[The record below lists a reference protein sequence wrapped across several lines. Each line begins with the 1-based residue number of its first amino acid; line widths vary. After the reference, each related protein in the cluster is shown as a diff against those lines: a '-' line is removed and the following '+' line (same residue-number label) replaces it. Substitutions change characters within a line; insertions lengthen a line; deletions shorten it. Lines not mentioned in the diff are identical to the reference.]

1 MADIASGS
9 SRYNP
14 YIAWSELP
22 DPLSRVAVPSAVVT
36 PWSPNALTRLWD
48 PPTARPSD
56 VQLNVLAWLAYH
68 STAEGKAQFEGREH
82 LTFAH
87 RQHAQICI
95 LLTDPGSECI
105 SVRVGRYSVITLG
118 TRAGEDAGD
127 KRILMDAHRLV
138 CCLTSGPPPE
148 PGAVARHAKHCRA
161 KGCINPAHLSWG
173 HAEGEREGGR
183 RCASDRRG
191 PPSRCGRACWCCGA
205 LRLGGVG
212 PYSEHLQHD
221 GAGAR
226 RLWHAV
232 QRCRPSN
239 ILWTSIDGPSP
250 A

>member
-68 STAEGKAQFEGREH
+68 STAEGKAAFEGREH

-87 RQHAQICI
+87 RQHAQNCI

-173 HAEGEREGGR
+173 TQKANVKE
-183 RCASDRRG
+183 D
-191 PPSRCGRACWCCGA
+191 
-205 LRLGGVG
+205 
-212 PYSEHLQHD
+212 
-221 GAGAR
+221 AGARATAADLQAGAVGLLVLWGLAPGRCRAIFRAFATRWCGSR

-232 QRCRPSN
+232 LLARPRI
-239 ILWTSIDGPSP
+239 ILWTTIDGPSP